1 MSWTLSESC
10 ATAQQKIIDQMNLWD
25 NEVTT
30 HTEYDFYDDDV
41 HGDVDHDHD
50 DDYGDALDEYF
61 DCSGLRDK
69 A

>member
-25 NEVTT
+25 NEAKT

-50 DDYGDALDEYF
+50 HDYGDALDEYF